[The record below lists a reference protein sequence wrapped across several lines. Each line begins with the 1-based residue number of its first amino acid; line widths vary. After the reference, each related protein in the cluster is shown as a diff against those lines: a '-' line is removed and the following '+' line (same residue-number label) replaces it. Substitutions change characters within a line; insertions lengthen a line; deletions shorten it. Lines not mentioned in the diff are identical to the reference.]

1 MTASAWPL
9 HVPVTVRTF
18 DIDFAGHVSNIVY
31 LQWLEIA
38 RTELLEAV
46 GLPVPTLVD
55 EGFAPVVARTEIE
68 YRRPVVLGDPV
79 TVHLGLSRL
88 RALSAQVEFEVRA
101 GDTLAA
107 TARQLGVFV
116 TLATGRPR
124 RLEPELRDRFLPYLL
139 TPQGG

>member
-1 MTASAWPL
+1 MNRPSWPL
-9 HVPVTVRTF
+9 SVPLVVRTF
-18 DIDFAGHVSNIVY
+18 EIDVAGHVSNIVY

-46 GLPVPTLVD
+46 GLPVPAIL
-55 EGFAPVVARTEIE
+55 EAGFAPVVARTEIE
-68 YRRPVVLGDPV
+68 YRRPVVLGDEV

-116 TLATGRPR
+116 STATGRPR
-124 RLEPELRDRFLPYLL
+124 RLEPELRDRFVPYLL
-139 TPQGG
+139 DP

>member
-1 MTASAWPL
+1 MSPRSWPL
-9 HVPVTVRTF
+9 AVPVTVRTF

-46 GLPVPTLVD
+46 GLPVPAIL
-55 EGFAPVVARTEIE
+55 EAGFAPVVARTVID

-88 RALSAQVEFEVRA
+88 RALSAQLEFEVR
-101 GDTLAA
+101 
-107 TARQLGVFV
+107 R
-116 TLATGRPR
+116 
-124 RLEPELRDRFLPYLL
+124 
-139 TPQGG
+139 

>member
-1 MTASAWPL
+1 MSPRSWPL
-9 HVPVTVRTF
+9 AVPVTVRTF

-46 GLPVPTLVD
+46 GLPVPTIL
-55 EGFAPVVARTEIE
+55 EAGFAPVVARTVID

-88 RALSAQVEFEVRA
+88 RALSAQLEFEVRA

-107 TARQLGVFV
+107 TASQLGVFV
-116 TLATGRPR
+116 NTTTGKPR
-124 RLEPELRDRFLPYLL
+124 RLEPEVRDRFLPYLL
-139 TPQGG
+139 DP